1 MWIGM
6 LLLLGLAIFIVWDSR
21 RLRNEVDKPLSR
33 KPMAAGYVP
42 RGIVAWHFWL
52 GMSVVAGLMALIEW
66 DQPSLPPYTG
76 RWSWVSHLAFEAF
89 GGRGVFVLFAGLA
102 VCAFLGGLVG
112 WLRAQDGKRN
122 VS

>member
-33 KPMAAGYVP
+33 KTMAAGYVP

-52 GMSVVAGLMALIEW
+52 GMSVVAGLMDRMGPAVAAAVHGTLELGE
-66 DQPSLPPYTG
+66 SL
-76 RWSWVSHLAFEAF
+76 SI
-89 GGRGVFVLFAGLA
+89 
-102 VCAFLGGLVG
+102 
-112 WLRAQDGKRN
+112 
-122 VS
+122 